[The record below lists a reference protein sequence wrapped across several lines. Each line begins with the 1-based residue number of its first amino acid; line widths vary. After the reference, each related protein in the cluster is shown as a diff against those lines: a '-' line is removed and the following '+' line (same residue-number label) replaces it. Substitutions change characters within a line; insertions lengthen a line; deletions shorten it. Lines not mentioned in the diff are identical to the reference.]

1 MAYKPGR
8 KESGVVVSDAAG
20 RVLGPED
27 PGVRAEM
34 EAQRDR
40 EFGVVEQI
48 GLAADMLPGGAI
60 AAGGAKAAAAGG
72 RNIFKMINDSITGF
86 KTGGAKAAKDAV
98 LKWASS
104 TDLTILT
111 DAMNYLDGLSGKALA
126 EIEPVRKAI
135 NEVYNQFSA
144 PKGGFSLGAKPASS
158 TDTSTALG
166 YVQDLQAKASK
177 VLDISDPMNLP
188 SEDILSRA
196 GNFMGK
202 GTYAGAEVI
211 SKLVDSVSVESISK
225 ALSEVTE
232 VLSNSKYWKV
242 LNKTDVGR
250 KRLNFLGN
258 IKNMLSGAMQ
268 NIERAGKKG
277 VKISDKTTD
286 VMATKDLPAA
296 TRMSK
301 DMPPLS
307 GKSRVSQEGLEYLAW
322 NVDDISSMTDDQVM
336 YWIEL
341 ERKMKPLD
349 ASTARYQKEKIGL
362 LLNEAKKRGLL

>member
-8 KESGVVVSDAAG
+8 KERGVAVSDAAG

-60 AAGGAKAAAAGG
+60 AAGGAKAAASGG

-144 PKGGFSLGAKPASS
+144 PKGGFSLGAKPIDKETLSLGKDESTLEYIRRMRKKGVEASKKT
-158 TDTSTALG
+158 TDILSPKD
-166 YVQDLQAKASK
+166 VASK
-177 VLDISDPMNLP
+177 VDEAATFASDYNSTIEDVMGMVRSMTDGDSKTLEQMLELTYKKLKDSGYSVGSTVEGPIQKGLHNL
-188 SEDILSRA
+188 SMAIEAALGR
-196 GNFMGK
+196 GK
-202 GTYAGAEVI
+202 PF
-211 SKLVDSVSVESISK
+211 SIS
-225 ALSEVTE
+225 
-232 VLSNSKYWKV
+232 
-242 LNKTDVGR
+242 R
-250 KRLNFLGN
+250 
-258 IKNMLSGAMQ
+258 
-268 NIERAGKKG
+268 
-277 VKISDKTTD
+277 SDI
-286 VMATKDLPAA
+286 MATKDLPAA

-307 GKSRVSQEGLEYLAW
+307 GKSRIDKEGLEGLATS
-322 NVDDISSMTDDQVM
+322 VRGFSEMTDDEIM
-336 YWIEL
+336 YWL
-341 ERKMKPLD
+341 NYNYGRPPGNAD
-349 ASTARYQKEKIGL
+349 AARRAKEAMAL
-362 LLNEAKKRGLL
+362 LMQEAKKRGLL